1 MNETAA
7 DSPTA
12 TELVARL
19 RAVHST
25 IAVAQA
31 EEVALMT
38 ALYRMRRGQQLE
50 RGVRAV
56 YAGEDAATE
65 IGVALHVPQR
75 TADNLIA
82 LGLSLEHQ
90 LPCTREAFDDGRIDL
105 PRVRALHEV
114 FRNIDTELVAA
125 LEPRIVAYAENA
137 DPSRVKRT
145 LRRWLLETDPAGQAE
160 RRKSAEADR
169 YVNVTAADNGTAV
182 LDAVLPAADGVAL
195 YERLREMAQTHC
207 CAADPRTSNQR
218 RADALIALTT
228 RAGRLSCGCGQP
240 DCPRAGAMVAPG
252 RKALVQVGVSAETLA
267 GLADNPA
274 LLAGFGAIDA
284 DLARQLARHARFE
297 IIPEHPV
304 GIDHT
309 EQAAVDGRARRTC
322 ISHATQATPEHRV
335 LPVVAAPTSTDDP
348 ANPAAACETRYR
360 PSTRL
365 ANRIRALDGG
375 CRAPGCA
382 IPAAAT
388 DIDHQDRFDHRSPE
402 SGGRT
407 IESNLGCRCRR
418 HHRTKTLADNGLN
431 GWKVIH
437 HPDRRVEWRSPSG
450 GSITTTPEGAK
461 FLFPNTPVPPVTGAG
476 LPEPEQVEPLLN
488 PGGAVNELTELLHVY
503 HPPAQRRHARTA
515 RTTRESRIARES
527 RAARVSPVAPESR
540 AARESWA
547 ARESRIA
554 RESGAAEHATA
565 IGTLTPQ
572 YADPPPF

>member
-7 DSPTA
+7 ESPTA

-19 RAVHST
+19 RAVHSM
-25 IAVAQA
+25 IAVAQS

-82 LGLSLEHQ
+82 LGLGLEHQ
-90 LPCTREAFDDGRIDL
+90 LPCTREAFEDGRIDL

-145 LRRWLLETDPAGQAE
+145 LRRWLLETDPVGQAE

-182 LDAVLPAADGVAL
+182 LDAVLPAVDGVAL
-195 YERLREMAQTHC
+195 YERLRDMAQTHC

-228 RAGRLSCGCGQP
+228 GAGRLNCGCGQP
-240 DCPRAGAMVAPG
+240 DCPRAGAAVAPA

-297 IIPEHPV
+297 IIPEHPAS
-304 GIDHT
+304 IDHSA
-309 EQAAVDGRARRTC
+309 QAAPEVRAVE
-322 ISHATQATPEHRV
+322 S
-335 LPVVAAPTSTDDP
+335 PTGTGDLVHP
-348 ANPAAACETRYR
+348 PAACETRYR
-360 PSTRL
+360 PGTRL

-407 IESNLGCRCRR
+407 VESNLGCRCRR

-437 HPDRRVEWRSPSG
+437 HPDRRVEWRTPSG

-461 FLFPNTPVPPVTGAG
+461 FLFPRTLVLPVTGAG
-476 LPEPEQVEPLLN
+476 IPEPEQVEPLLN

-503 HPPAQRRHARTA
+503 HPPAQRRYARAARTA
-515 RTTRESRIARES
+515 RKSWVTRQVSTTDTP
-527 RAARVSPVAPESR
+527 AAR
-540 AARESWA
+540 
-547 ARESRIA
+547 
-554 RESGAAEHATA
+554 
-565 IGTLTPQ
+565 

>member
-7 DSPTA
+7 DSLSA

-38 ALYRMRRGQQLE
+38 ALYRMRRTQQLQ

-75 TADNLIA
+75 HADNLIA
-82 LGLSLEHQ
+82 LGLGLEHR
-90 LPCTREAFDDGRIDL
+90 LPCTRAAFEDGRIDL
-105 PRVRALHEV
+105 LRVRALHEV
-114 FRNIDTELVAA
+114 FRNVDAELVAA
-125 LEPRIVAYAENA
+125 LESRIVAYAETA

-160 RRKSAEADR
+160 RRKTAEADR

-207 CAADPRTSNQR
+207 CAGDPRTSNQR

-228 RAGRLSCGCGQP
+228 GAGRLSCGCGHH
-240 DCPRAGAMVAPG
+240 DCPRATLPAVPA
-252 RKALVQVGVSAETLA
+252 RKALVQVGVSAHTLA

-297 IIPEHPV
+297 IIPEHPSSIEPT
-304 GIDHT
+304 GHAT
-309 EQAAVDGRARRTC
+309 VDGRARPADTSHSRQAAVNNRARPTGT
-322 ISHATQATPEHRV
+322 SHARQAAPELRAATPI
-335 LPVVAAPTSTDDP
+335 STGEQVYL
-348 ANPAAACETRYR
+348 AAAGEMRYR
-360 PSTRL
+360 PNTRL
-365 ANRIRALDGG
+365 AHRIRALDGG

-388 DIDHQDRFDHRSPE
+388 DIDHQDRYNHRSPE

-407 IESNLGCRCRR
+407 VESNLGCRCRR

-461 FLFPNTPVPPVTGAG
+461 FLFPNTPVPPVTVTGIQA
-476 LPEPEQVEPLLN
+476 PEPVEPLLN
-488 PGGAVNELTELLHVY
+488 PGRAVNELTELLHVY
-503 HPPAQRRHARTA
+503 HPPAQRRLARTA
-515 RTTRESRIARES
+515 RSAR
-527 RAARVSPVAPESR
+527 AR
-540 AARESWA
+540 
-547 ARESRIA
+547 
-554 RESGAAEHATA
+554 RESGATRQASTIDMPETR
-565 IGTLTPQ
+565 
-572 YADPPPF
+572 YADPAPF

>member
-7 DSPTA
+7 DSLSA

-31 EEVALMT
+31 EEVELMT
-38 ALYRMRRGQQLE
+38 ALYRMRREQQLE

-65 IGVALHVPQR
+65 IGVALHIPQR

-82 LGLSLEHQ
+82 LGLSLEHR
-90 LPCTREAFDDGRIDL
+90 LPCTREAFESGRIDL

-114 FRNIDTELVAA
+114 FRNIDLELVAA

-145 LRRWLLETDPAGQAE
+145 LRRWLLEADPAGQAE
-160 RRKSAEADR
+160 RRKTAESDR

-228 RAGRLSCGCGQP
+228 GTGQLSCGCGHR
-240 DCPRAGAMVAPG
+240 DCPRAGSTVAPA

-284 DLARQLARHARFE
+284 DLARKLARQAHFD
-297 IIPEHPV
+297 IITEHPTTN
-304 GIDHT
+304 HT
-309 EQAAVDGRARRTC
+309 QTGT
-322 ISHATQATPEHRV
+322 SHTGHATTDTLARSTGTNCAGQAT
-335 LPVVAAPTSTDDP
+335 AADRSGSTGTDHGQRANFD
-348 ANPAAACETRYR
+348 NPADACETRYR
-360 PSTRL
+360 PGTRL
-365 ANRIRALDGG
+365 AHRIRALDGG

-407 IESNLGCRCRR
+407 VESNLGCRCRR

-431 GWKVIH
+431 GWQVIH

-476 LPEPEQVEPLLN
+476 IPEPEQVEPLLN

-503 HPPAQRRHARTA
+503 HPPAQRRHARST
-515 RTTRESRIARES
+515 RT
-527 RAARVSPVAPESR
+527 
-540 AARESWA
+540 
-547 ARESRIA
+547 A
-554 RESGAAEHATA
+554 RESGTA
-565 IGTLTPQ
+565 QQASTIDMPVSR
-572 YADPPPF
+572 YEDPAPF